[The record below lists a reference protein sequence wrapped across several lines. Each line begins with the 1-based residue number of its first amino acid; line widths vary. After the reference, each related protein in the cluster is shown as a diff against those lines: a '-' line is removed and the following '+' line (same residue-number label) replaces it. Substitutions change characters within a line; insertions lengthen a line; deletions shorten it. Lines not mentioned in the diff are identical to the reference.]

1 MITAVEK
8 GRCGECYILGNE
20 PVTFKEFCNMVTEES
35 GGKKVKMFLPIF
47 AANIVSKITEKQAE
61 KKGEKPVLTSFN
73 VYSMARNNCFD
84 SSKAKEELGYTTRSY
99 EETIHDQIQWMLDEG
114 IITTEQEGE

>member
-1 MITAVEK
+1 
-8 GRCGECYILGNE
+8 
-20 PVTFKEFCNMVTEES
+20 MVTEES

-73 VYSMARNNCFD
+73 VYSMAINNCFD
-84 SSKAKEELGYTTRSY
+84 SSKAKEELGWQAELTLEDMCRSSHNF
-99 EETIHDQIQWMLDEG
+99 IMSLRNK
-114 IITTEQEGE
+114 GE